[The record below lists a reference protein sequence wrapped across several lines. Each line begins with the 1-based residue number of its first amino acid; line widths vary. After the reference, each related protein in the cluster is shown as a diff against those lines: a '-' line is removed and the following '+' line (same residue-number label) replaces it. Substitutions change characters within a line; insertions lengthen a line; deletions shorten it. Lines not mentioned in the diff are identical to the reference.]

1 MKIIG
6 LTGSIGTGKSSAS
19 EILNKEFDIPIID
32 ADKISREAVEKGS
45 RGLSKIENEFG
56 KEFITENGELNRI
69 KMGALVFSD
78 EKARI
83 KLNDIVHP
91 EVTNRFNELV
101 NKYRNENKPY
111 VVYDCPL
118 LIEEKL
124 TGFVDVVMLIYTSFD
139 IQLSRVMLRDKIS
152 KEDAVKR
159 IEAQMS
165 PEEKIKYADIVVD
178 NNGNYSDLKENIKK
192 VYQGKFSK
200 NNTCINIH

>member
-1 MKIIG
+1 
-6 LTGSIGTGKSSAS
+6 
-19 EILNKEFDIPIID
+19 
-32 ADKISREAVEKGS
+32 
-45 RGLSKIENEFG
+45 
-56 KEFITENGELNRI
+56 
-69 KMGALVFSD
+69 MGALVFSD
-78 EKARI
+78 EKARF

-101 NKYRNENKPY
+101 NKYRNEEEPY
-111 VVYDCPL
+111 VIYDCPL

>member
-78 EKARI
+78 EKARF

-101 NKYRNENKPY
+101 NKYRNEEEPY
-111 VVYDCPL
+111 VIYDCPL

>member
-78 EKARI
+78 EKARL

-159 IEAQMS
+159 IEVQMS

>member
-124 TGFVDVVMLIYTSFD
+124 MGFVDVVMLIYTSFD

-152 KEDAVKR
+152 KENAVKR

>member
-56 KEFITENGELNRI
+56 KGFITENGELNRI
-69 KMGALVFSD
+69 KMGALVFSN
-78 EKARI
+78 EKARL

-165 PEEKIKYADIVVD
+165 PEEKIKYADIVVN

>member
-6 LTGSIGTGKSSAS
+6 LTGSIGTGKRSAS

-45 RGLSKIENEFG
+45 RGLNKIENEFG

-101 NKYRNENKPY
+101 NKYRNQEEPY

-124 TGFVDVVMLIYTSFD
+124 TGFVDVVMLIYTSYD
-139 IQLSRVMLRDKIS
+139 IQLKRVMLRDKIS
-152 KEDAVKR
+152 KEDAIKR

-165 PEEKIKYADIVVD
+165 PGEKIKFSDIVV
-178 NNGNYSDLKENIKK
+178 NNDGNYSELKDNIKK
-192 VYQGKFSK
+192 VYQSKFSK

>member
-56 KEFITENGELNRI
+56 KKFITENGELNRI

-152 KEDAVKR
+152 KENAVKR